1 MRGSTAPSGAVTLRL
16 YRRPAPGARGFVTH
30 GLPRPGL
37 PREVLAWRLR
47 MLPRLA
53 WQAAKVAVAC
63 MVGRA
68 CGTPVMYGRLALRL
82 TRADGRVLDLG
93 IASYRVVTT
102 AGVNFL
108 VDAFQGTV
116 EPEIMKY
123 HAFGTGNTAEAVGDT
138 ALVTEL
144 TTQYATDN
152 TRPTGTQTEN
162 GANVYETVA
171 TLDPD
176 SAVAITEHAIMS
188 QAATGGGTCL
198 DRSVFSVVNVA
209 ASGDTLQATYDLTIA
224 AGS

>member
-1 MRGSTAPSGAVTLRL
+1 MGSVAPTGTLAL
-16 YRRPAPGARGFVTH
+16 VVHRRPAPGVRGFVSH
-30 GLPRPGL
+30 GLPRRGL
-37 PREVLAWRLR
+37 PREVVAWRLR

-53 WQAAKVAVAC
+53 WQAGRVAVAC
-63 MVGRA
+63 AVGRW
-68 CGTPVMYGRLALRL
+68 CGTPVLYGRLALRL
-82 TRADGRVLDLG
+82 VRADGRVLDLG

-116 EPEIMKY
+116 EPEVMKY
-123 HAFGTGNTAEAVGDT
+123 HAFGTGTNSEAVGDT
-138 ALVTEL
+138 GLQTEL

-152 TRPTGTQTEN
+152 TRPTGSQTE
-162 GANVYETVA
+162 GASANIYKTVG

-198 DRSVFSVVNVA
+198 DRSVFSAVNVA
-209 ASGDTLQATYDLTIA
+209 ASGDTLEATYELTIA